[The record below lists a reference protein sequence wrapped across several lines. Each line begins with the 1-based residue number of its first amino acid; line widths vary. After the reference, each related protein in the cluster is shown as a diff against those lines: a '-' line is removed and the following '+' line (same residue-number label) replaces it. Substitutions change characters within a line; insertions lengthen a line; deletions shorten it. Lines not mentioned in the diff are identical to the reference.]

1 MNRSCRLAI
10 GLVAFLPALV
20 FGQEAQVMTWNLG
33 GFTPIPPERI
43 KNLAK
48 VIAHIQPDLIAVQE
62 VTPRSNFQALVLELN
77 QMGLAYKARHLLVSD
92 RQVIGFIAREGVGLS
107 NLRVVSG
114 SDAGNSF
121 LRKALVATCKIGQF
135 DFFAVNL
142 HLKAGR
148 GSAERLVRT
157 KQCTSISKYLKRAM
171 RYKEKDVLILGDYNM
186 VPTQDQANFDAMTS
200 TQYPLR
206 FISDSL
212 VGQASHLSQNG
223 GGNLLDGYAV
233 SSTFTTE
240 YIADSIRIL
249 ESNKLFDDQSIPF
262 HIDNVSDHLP
272 LIARFNGGQD
282 DD

>member
-1 MNRSCRLAI
+1 MNRSCRVLLGLA
-10 GLVAFLPALV
+10 GFLPALI
-20 FGQEAQVMTWNLG
+20 FGQEAKVMTWNLG
-33 GFTPIPPERI
+33 GFTPIPSERI

-48 VIAHIQPDLIAVQE
+48 VIANIQPDLIAVQE

-77 QMGLAYKARHLLVSD
+77 QMGLAYKARHLEISNH
-92 RQVIGFIAREGVGLS
+92 QVLGFIAREGVGIS

-114 SDAGNSF
+114 SDAGNNF

-135 DFFAVNL
+135 DFFAMNL

-148 GSAERLVRT
+148 GSAERTVRT
-157 KQCTSISKYLKRAM
+157 KQCVSINKYLKRAM
-171 RYKEKDVLILGDYNM
+171 RYKEKDMLILGDYNM
-186 VPTQDQANFDAMTS
+186 VPVQDQANFDAMTS

-206 FISDSL
+206 FVSDSL
-212 VGQASHLSQNG
+212 TGQASHLSPNG
-223 GGNLLDGYAV
+223 GGNLLEGYAI
-233 SSTFTTE
+233 SNEFTTE
-240 YIADSIRIL
+240 YIADSIQIF

-272 LIARFNGGQD
+272 LIARFDATQD